1 MKKDKKKLV
10 LILRDKLDNAHPV
23 TIYEGAHVDIDIY
36 RGNMV
41 MNHPRVYDTNKKDYQ
56 KKYCYDGGMD
66 FIATPELVAKFNSFT
81 DSYDCQNV
89 IHEDYMRQFREE
101 TEKGLEDGTIGVINI
116 L

>member
-10 LILRDKLDNAHPV
+10 LVLRDKLDNPYPV
-23 TIYEGAHVDIDIY
+23 TIYEGANVDISIY

-41 MNHPRVYDTNKKDYQ
+41 MNRPKVYDTNKKDFV
-56 KKYCYDGGMD
+56 KKFYYDGGME
-66 FIATPELVAKFNSFT
+66 FIATPELVEKFNSFT

-89 IHEDYMRQFREE
+89 IHEDYMRQLHENM
-101 TEKGLEDGTIGVINI
+101 EKEIEDGTIGVINI